1 MLLRDAVALA
11 TLLLAGACASTE
23 SLGTSDL
30 GEGGDGSGGHTTSG
44 GAAGDA
50 TGGDTGSSGEGG
62 WPGGS
67 GGDPGTAGEGG
78 TSAGATGGAE
88 TGGTGGAETGGTGG
102 AETGGTGGTGGTPSV
117 EGCSGT
123 PTACNLLT
131 GTDCTAAQGCSE
143 TGTCGDNTGAF
154 CPIWIELQCVIL
166 QLGDGS
172 CAWDAALQQC
182 YSPCTRAV
190 DQATCPSSVC
200 TYTSGACSGTAVA
213 CQALTQQVA
222 CTAQLG
228 CTWN

>member
-78 TSAGATGGAE
+78 TSAGA
-88 TGGTGGAETGGTGG
+88 TGGAETGGTGG